1 MEIVDVAV
9 VGGGPAGSSA
19 AREASERG
27 LSVLLFDHAHPRRK
41 ACGGGLP
48 VKGIEWMDAPDSAIE
63 CEMSSISFTYNKTK
77 LKIPVNKGKMIR
89 RDDWDFYLYNR
100 AKEAGAGHVV
110 ERVKSLTFTDK
121 IWIINKKYKAKYII
135 GADGVNGFTRRHFME
150 KISRDNL
157 FAAAGYYLDIKPTEN
172 EVEFIVGALP
182 GKEGYLW
189 VFPKSDHYNIGYCY
203 NAGTPGMKDAL
214 HKLMQERWPGEFVEN
229 SKWKLAETGEIVDCK
244 QFGSAIPSYN
254 DPKLFDI
261 PVSGETW
268 VLCGDAA
275 GHVNPIHGEGLNH
288 SVLGG
293 RLAAKAVSKEDPTLF
308 EKYWRSHYSRDMYRA
323 ASTKHKIYRSFF
335 MRIGFALGRTPAMYG
350 MLASL
355 TRGDYE
361 GKATRSFWVKLP
373 LALLQATFGM
383 KHKALKAIT

>member
-1 MEIVDVAV
+1 
-9 VGGGPAGSSA
+9 
-19 AREASERG
+19 
-27 LSVLLFDHAHPRRK
+27 
-41 ACGGGLP
+41 
-48 VKGIEWMDAPDSAIE
+48 
-63 CEMSSISFTYNKTK
+63 
-77 LKIPVNKGKMIR
+77 
-89 RDDWDFYLYNR
+89 
-100 AKEAGAGHVV
+100 
-110 ERVKSLTFTDK
+110 
-121 IWIINKKYKAKYII
+121 
-135 GADGVNGFTRRHFME
+135 ME